1 MINMEELELTSF
13 QIISSVG
20 TARSMY
26 VEAIH
31 LAKNGKF
38 DEAKERI
45 SEGQKIFAQGH
56 HFHTEL
62 VQKEAQGDSIPF
74 QLLLMHAEDQLMSAE
89 AFGILA
95 DEFIDVYKKINE
107 QSN

>member
-1 MINMEELELTSF
+1 MEGLELTSF

-26 VEAIH
+26 IEAIH
-31 LAKNGKF
+31 LAKEGKF
-38 DEAKERI
+38 DEAKEMI
-45 SEGQKIFAQGH
+45 SEGKKIFVQGH

-62 VQKEAQGDSIPF
+62 VQKEAAGDSIPF
-74 QLLLMHAEDQLMSAE
+74 QFLLMHAEDQLMSAE

-95 DEFIDVYKKINE
+95 DEFIDVYKKMNE
-107 QSN
+107 HTN